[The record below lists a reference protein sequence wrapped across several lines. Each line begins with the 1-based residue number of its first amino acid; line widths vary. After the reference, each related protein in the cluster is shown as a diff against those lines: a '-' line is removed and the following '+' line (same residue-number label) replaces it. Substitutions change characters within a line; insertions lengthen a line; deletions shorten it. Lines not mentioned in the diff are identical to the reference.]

1 MALEHWKRSMAGTL
15 ETMALLTE
23 GAGTL
28 KLLKEEG
35 AGTLKLLKEE
45 GAGTD
50 VD

>member
-1 MALEHWKRSMAGTL
+1 MPME
-15 ETMALLTE
+15 TE

-28 KLLKEEG
+28 ETEDGWYTGNNG
-35 AGTLKLLKEE
+35 AETLKLLKEE